1 MNNPNKIIL
10 RIAATISIILILFIL
25 VFIYVI
31 KKNGITEFDKKMDQ
45 TEKIAIALKG
55 IDSIPKSAFWIENNG
70 KGNWFNVDWIHNHKN
85 NAIIS
90 VFDKNGELL
99 VKSKF
104 ILVCAKEGKL
114 IENLKKEIFYFD
126 GEDIQLK
133 AKYCYLMKRK

>member
-10 RIAATISIILILFIL
+10 RIAATISIILILLIL

-31 KKNGITEFDKKMDQ
+31 KKNGITEFDKKVDQ

-133 AKYCYLMKRK
+133 AKYCYFMKRK